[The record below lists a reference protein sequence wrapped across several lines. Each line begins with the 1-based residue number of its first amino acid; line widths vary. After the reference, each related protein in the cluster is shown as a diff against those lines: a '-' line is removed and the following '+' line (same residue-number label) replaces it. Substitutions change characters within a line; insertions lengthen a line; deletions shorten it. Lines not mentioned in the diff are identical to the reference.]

1 MPALWPGFT
10 AAMNPWFCG
19 NAKGDTDEDWQAA
32 GAPTAKKIADEYEL
46 AITGLAGIIP
56 YGNLLS
62 SGWVKAT
69 MESGWKTS
77 FKLVFDSAS
86 IPPEGLDI
94 GVSNWIPAAT
104 GTVNA
109 WASAQYQPVPPHPP
123 SIAPAPGVTQLDPGA
138 GAIPGLAS
146 TINDAFHSN
155 NCAAIAPIL
164 VSGFVQHLTMISGIY
179 TGLVPVPGGPPIP
192 TPIPWMGVS

>member
-32 GAPTAKKIADEYEL
+32 GAPTAKKIA
-46 AITGLAGIIP
+46 
-56 YGNLLS
+56 
-62 SGWVKAT
+62 
-69 MESGWKTS
+69 
-77 FKLVFDSAS
+77 
-86 IPPEGLDI
+86 
-94 GVSNWIPAAT
+94 
-104 GTVNA
+104 
-109 WASAQYQPVPPHPP
+109 
-123 SIAPAPGVTQLDPGA
+123 APAPGVTQLDPGA

-164 VSGFVQHLTMISGIY
+164 VSGFIQHLTMISGIY
-179 TGLVPVPGGPPIP
+179 TGLVPTPAGPVP
-192 TPIPWMGVS
+192 TPVPWMGVA